1 MKVKALRN
9 KYTKEFIHIE
19 ALGDEPQV
27 STSELPKLQP
37 ETATIEL
44 MQKFYEE
51 EDYFEDLEVRWEKFE
66 FVEFDLIEFGE
77 IGADIRNKLTPSYNL
92 VALVELFLKEED
104 SDKKSKL
111 KKLIKKE
118 IIQSKESVKYI
129 ANLL

>member
-19 ALGDEPQV
+19 EMGGEPQV
-27 STSELPKLQP
+27 FTSELPKLQP

>member
-1 MKVKALRN
+1 
-9 KYTKEFIHIE
+9 
-19 ALGDEPQV
+19 
-27 STSELPKLQP
+27 
-37 ETATIEL
+37 
-44 MQKFYEE
+44 
-51 EDYFEDLEVRWEKFE
+51 
-66 FVEFDLIEFGE
+66 VEFDLIEFGE